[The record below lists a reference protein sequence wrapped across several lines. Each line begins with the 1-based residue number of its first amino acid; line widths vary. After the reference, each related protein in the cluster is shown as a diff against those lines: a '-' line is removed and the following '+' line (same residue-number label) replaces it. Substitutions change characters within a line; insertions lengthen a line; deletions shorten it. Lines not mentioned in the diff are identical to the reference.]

1 MTKYSFR
8 FHKYKLDYST
18 DHLILRTSVYILAW
32 SKLKNSFD
40 SIGGPRVDLTF
51 EPSLLVI
58 LLSSTPYTLLL
69 CGKWTSELCRES
81 SYGWTRYRVS
91 SFYAKVYGVWNGQ
104 SYMDLIRSNT
114 TCGRK
119 TSIILVVRCNLTKN
133 IFTLKSYIIIFPN
146 HIKL

>member
-18 DHLILRTSVYILAW
+18 DHLIPQTSVYTFAR
-32 SKLKNSFD
+32 SQFNKNFD
-40 SIGGPRVDLTF
+40 FIGGFKSRAHIRTQ
-51 EPSLLVI
+51 LV

-69 CGKWTSELCRES
+69 CGEWTSELYRGQ

-104 SYMDLIRSNT
+104 SYMDLIKSNT

-119 TSIILVVRCNLTKN
+119 TSIILVVRCILTK
-133 IFTLKSYIIIFPN
+133 
-146 HIKL
+146 

>member
-18 DHLILRTSVYILAW
+18 DHLISQMSVYTFAR
-32 SKLKNSFD
+32 SQFNKNFD
-40 SIGGPRVDLTF
+40 FIGGSRVELTF
-51 EPSLLVI
+51 EPSWYSY
-58 LLSSTPYTLLL
+58 LSPYTLLL
-69 CGKWTSELCRES
+69 CGEWTSELCKEQ

-104 SYMDLIRSNT
+104 SYMDLIKSNT

-119 TSIILVVRCNLTKN
+119 TSIILVVRCNLTK
-133 IFTLKSYIIIFPN
+133 
-146 HIKL
+146 